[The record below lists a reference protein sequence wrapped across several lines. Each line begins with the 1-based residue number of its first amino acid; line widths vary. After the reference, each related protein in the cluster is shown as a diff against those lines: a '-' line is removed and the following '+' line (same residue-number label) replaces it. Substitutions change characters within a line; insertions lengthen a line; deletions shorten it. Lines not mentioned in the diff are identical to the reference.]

1 MVRRGGHWL
10 FISRVCEFV
19 VVVFCFGA
27 IVIVASDD
35 FSNWYG
41 VHYCCLSLQCS
52 CVPLHLLHVM
62 ISGTSLE
69 FLVVVA
75 FHCDVLVCHCIC
87 CKW

>member
-41 VHYCCLSLQCS
+41 VHYCCLSLCAIAS
-52 CVPLHLLHVM
+52 
-62 ISGTSLE
+62 IARDDFWS
-69 FLVVVA
+69 
-75 FHCDVLVCHCIC
+75 
-87 CKW
+87 